1 MLSLTPTFAAF
12 SNGVVGRSAVAQ
24 RSGAMT
30 MGVESLVGASE
41 EISGKVWDPLNLSAN
56 MDEGNLNLVRAA
68 ELKHCRVAMLA
79 TVGWCWTATGT
90 HFEGMLS
97 TSAGIS
103 FASLAQLDPL
113 TAASKVPAAG
123 IWQMIVAIGCLEVTA
138 LGRPNPPVS
147 RTPNP
152 PGAPLAPSRTP
163 PPERLQPPPPR
174 SASARAPQVPSR
186 TLTLALTLHPTLT
199 RCTGRTSSRRTSAA
213 ATTACRR
220 AHRTRRSSASCSW
233 RS

>member
-1 MLSLTPTFAAF
+1 MLSITPTLAAF

-138 LGRPNPPVS
+138 LGRPSPPLS

-152 PGAPLAPSRTP
+152 PGAPPPAPSRP
-163 PPERLQPPPPR
+163 CRPSGCNLHLHAPPR
-174 SASARAPQVPSR
+174 LVRHECPVEPQPW
-186 TLTLALTLHPTLT
+186 P
-199 RCTGRTSSRRTSAA
+199 
-213 ATTACRR
+213 
-220 AHRTRRSSASCSW
+220 
-233 RS
+233 

>member
-1 MLSLTPTFAAF
+1 MLSLTTPTLAAF
-12 SNGVVGRSAVAQ
+12 NGVVGRSAVAQ

-138 LGRPNPPVS
+138 LGRPSPPVS

-152 PGAPLAPSRTP
+152 PGAPPPAPSRATSRP
-163 PPERLQPPPPR
+163 SGCNLHPPR
-174 SASARAPQVPSR
+174 SASARAP
-186 TLTLALTLHPTLT
+186 
-199 RCTGRTSSRRTSAA
+199 
-213 ATTACRR
+213 
-220 AHRTRRSSASCSW
+220 
-233 RS
+233 

>member
-1 MLSLTPTFAAF
+1 MLSVFVSTLSYNAGLV
-12 SNGVVGRSAVAQ
+12 SRSAVAQ
-24 RSGAMT
+24 RSAAPL
-30 MGVESLVGASE
+30 MGVEQLVGASE

-138 LGRPNPPVS
+138 LGRPSPPVS

-152 PGAPLAPSRTP
+152 PGAPPLAPSRTP

-174 SASARAPQVPSR
+174 SASARAP
-186 TLTLALTLHPTLT
+186 
-199 RCTGRTSSRRTSAA
+199 
-213 ATTACRR
+213 
-220 AHRTRRSSASCSW
+220 
-233 RS
+233 

>member
-1 MLSLTPTFAAF
+1 MLSLTTPTLAAF
-12 SNGVVGRSAVAQ
+12 NGVVGRSAVAQ

-138 LGRPNPPVS
+138 LGRSNPPLS

-152 PGAPLAPSRTP
+152 PGAPRLAPSRC
-163 PPERLQPPPPR
+163 
-174 SASARAPQVPSR
+174 S
-186 TLTLALTLHPTLT
+186 
-199 RCTGRTSSRRTSAA
+199 SSRRLSGCNLHLHAPP
-213 ATTACRR
+213 RLVR
-220 AHRTRRSSASCSW
+220 HKRPVEPQPW
-233 RS
+233 P

>member
-1 MLSLTPTFAAF
+1 MLSLTTPTLAAF
-12 SNGVVGRSAVAQ
+12 NGVVGRSAVAQ

-123 IWQMIVAIGCLEVTA
+123 IWQMIAAIGCLEVTT
-138 LGRPNPPVS
+138 LDRPSPPLS
-147 RTPNP
+147 WTPNP
-152 PGAPLAPSRTP
+152 PGAPLAPSRP
-163 PPERLQPPPPR
+163 RRPSGCNLHLHAPPR
-174 SASARAPQVPSR
+174 LVRHECPVEPEP
-186 TLTLALTLHPTLT
+186 LP
-199 RCTGRTSSRRTSAA
+199 
-213 ATTACRR
+213 
-220 AHRTRRSSASCSW
+220 
-233 RS
+233 

>member
-1 MLSLTPTFAAF
+1 MLSITPTLAAF

-90 HFEGMLS
+90 HFEGMRS

-138 LGRPNPPVS
+138 LGRPNPP
-147 RTPNP
+147 P
-152 PGAPLAPSRTP
+152 
-163 PPERLQPPPPR
+163 
-174 SASARAPQVPSR
+174 
-186 TLTLALTLHPTLT
+186 
-199 RCTGRTSSRRTSAA
+199 
-213 ATTACRR
+213 
-220 AHRTRRSSASCSW
+220 
-233 RS
+233 